1 MTNSRRSVLF
11 GLLGLLSILG
21 YNLMVIYVFNDHDGS
36 GFTFV
41 TRINVFTVLAVIF
54 AVASIFYG
62 IRAKKQRERHAL
74 LGMALVIA
82 VIIIFLVPIW
92 PYFVSGQ

>member
-21 YNLMVIYVFNDHDGS
+21 YNLWVIYVYLDRDGS
-36 GFTFV
+36 GYTFV
-41 TRINVFTVLAVIF
+41 TRINVLTVLAVIF
-54 AVASIFYG
+54 AAASVFYG
-62 IRAKKQRERHAL
+62 IKARKLGERRAL
-74 LGMALVIA
+74 LGIALVIA
-82 VIIIFLVPIW
+82 IIFIFLVPIW